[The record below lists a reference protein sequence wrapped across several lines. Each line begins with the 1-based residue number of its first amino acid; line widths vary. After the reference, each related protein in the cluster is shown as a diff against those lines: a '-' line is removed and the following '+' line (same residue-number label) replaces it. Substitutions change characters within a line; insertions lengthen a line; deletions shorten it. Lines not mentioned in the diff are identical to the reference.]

1 MVEMK
6 KKFYCE
12 ASYFLGLVLLAFG
25 ASLMTRADFGLSMIV
40 APAYLMN
47 LKLAEYFSFMTFGMA
62 EYLFQ
67 AFLLIL
73 LVIFVRRFKFTYLLS
88 FLTAVCYGLMLDGCL
103 YLLAFLGE
111 INIAV
116 RIMFYLIGLFTTSL
130 GVAFMFHTYISAE
143 VYELFV
149 KEVTERFG
157 WKIGVVKTVY
167 DCTSLVLSV
176 VMSFAF
182 FGFGHF
188 KGIGIGTLICALVN
202 GRLISTF
209 GHILEKRHDFVDR
222 FPLRKYF

>member
-1 MVEMK
+1 MK

-40 APAYLMN
+40 APAFIIS
-47 LKLAEYFSFMTFGMA
+47 EFSSFMTFGMA

-67 AFLLIL
+67 ALLLIL
-73 LVIFVRRFKFTYLLS
+73 LVVFVRRFKFTYLLS
-88 FLTAVCYGLMLDGCL
+88 FLTAVLYGMMLDGCL
-103 YLLAFLGE
+103 CLLSFLGE

-116 RIMFYLIGLFTTSL
+116 RITFYFTGLFTTAL

-149 KEVTERFG
+149 KEATERFG

-176 VMSFAF
+176 LMSFAF

-188 KGIGIGTLICALVN
+188 KGIGIGTLVCALVN
-202 GRLISTF
+202 GRLISAF
-209 GHILEKRHDFVDR
+209 GSLLEKKYDFVDR